1 MIFHSLPYRYLAS
14 KVFVWYS
21 LGMQYRFASAS
32 VLPSSTCEPVTGYA
46 IAIEADDGTQQ
57 FMQRKSRGAWIVAMW
72 GDEEVAQH
80 VATNL
85 PPQSGKLSVVPVSMP
100 IGETA
105 DVIS

>member
-1 MIFHSLPYRYLAS
+1 
-14 KVFVWYS
+14 
-21 LGMQYRFASAS
+21 MQYRFT
-32 VLPSSTCEPVTGYA
+32 PSSQVPVSTSEPVTGYA
-46 IAIEADDGTQQ
+46 IAIDADDGTRQ
-57 FMQRKSRGAWIVAMW
+57 FMQRRSRGAWIVAMW